1 MMMLSAAG
9 CYYGSG
15 MGYGSYANANKIKT
29 TAAAD
34 TLEEFKIT
42 DFQASDGTFQYKD
55 LGWLSS
61 YQDLEKEIAMPIGTT
76 TAFTEGET
84 MGDIN
89 YSVKLLNY
97 ISVGMQPVYNA
108 EGGLTTLTVYF
119 EDTYTAEQL
128 DDLFDKAVAAARE
141 AFGDEDKYQENDQ
154 DGGKGTVYHTTG
166 AFWYNETDQYGDY
179 TMNSFQ
185 IGKLDSGNGTSAV
198 VIGVNIYD
206 PSQIEEE
213 SSEEGS
219 SSDEGVESSKEESGS
234 GESAEEA
241 SSQNDEK
248 NAKETSEAEKTV
260 LYDTISAGDNYTV
273 GLKSDG
279 TVVAVGDNSCGQCN
293 VNHWTDIVAV
303 TAGDS
308 HTVGLKSDGSVIVV
322 GDNSYGQCD
331 VDSWTDIVAISAGD
345 SHTVGLKSDGSV
357 IAVGGN
363 AYGESDIKLWA
374 GWIDIVAISAGTQY
388 TVGLKSDGSVIAVG
402 NNNQGQCD
410 VDSWTDIVA
419 ISAGDSHTV
428 GLKSDGSV
436 IAVGDNSYG
445 QCDVDS
451 WTDIVAISAGNTHTV
466 GLKSDGSVVAVGDN
480 SYDKCDVDS
489 WTDIVAIS
497 ADDAHTVGLK
507 SDGTVVVAYTGPS
520 DVDTWFNI
528 KLSSR

>member
-61 YQDLEKEIAMPIGTT
+61 YQDLEKEIGMPIGTT

-97 ISVGMQPVYNA
+97 ISVGMQPVFDPD
-108 EGGLTTLTVYF
+108 GGLTTLTVYF

-128 DDLFDKAVAAARE
+128 DELFDKAVAAARE

-219 SSDEGVESSKEESGS
+219 DSD
-234 GESAEEA
+234 ESAEEA

-248 NAKETSEAEKTV
+248 NAKETSEAENTAE
-260 LYDTISAGDNYTV
+260 SA
-273 GLKSDG
+273 
-279 TVVAVGDNSCGQCN
+279 
-293 VNHWTDIVAV
+293 
-303 TAGDS
+303 
-308 HTVGLKSDGSVIVV
+308 
-322 GDNSYGQCD
+322 
-331 VDSWTDIVAISAGD
+331 
-345 SHTVGLKSDGSV
+345 
-357 IAVGGN
+357 
-363 AYGESDIKLWA
+363 E
-374 GWIDIVAISAGTQY
+374 
-388 TVGLKSDGSVIAVG
+388 
-402 NNNQGQCD
+402 
-410 VDSWTDIVA
+410 
-419 ISAGDSHTV
+419 
-428 GLKSDGSV
+428 
-436 IAVGDNSYG
+436 
-445 QCDVDS
+445 
-451 WTDIVAISAGNTHTV
+451 
-466 GLKSDGSVVAVGDN
+466 
-480 SYDKCDVDS
+480 
-489 WTDIVAIS
+489 
-497 ADDAHTVGLK
+497 
-507 SDGTVVVAYTGPS
+507 
-520 DVDTWFNI
+520 
-528 KLSSR
+528 

>member
-1 MMMLSAAG
+1 MMLSAAG

-61 YQDLEKEIAMPIGTT
+61 YQDLEKEIGMPIGTT

-128 DDLFDKAVAAARE
+128 DELFDKAVAAARE

-213 SSEEGS
+213 SSEEGN
-219 SSDEGVESSKEESGS
+219 SSDEGVESSKEGNSSDEGV
-234 GESAEEA
+234 EEA
-241 SSQNDEK
+241 SSQNDDK
-248 NAKETSEAEKTV
+248 NAKETSEAEKTA
-260 LYDTISAGDNYTV
+260 LYDTISA
-273 GLKSDG
+273 
-279 TVVAVGDNSCGQCN
+279 
-293 VNHWTDIVAV
+293 
-303 TAGDS
+303 
-308 HTVGLKSDGSVIVV
+308 
-322 GDNSYGQCD
+322 
-331 VDSWTDIVAISAGD
+331 
-345 SHTVGLKSDGSV
+345 
-357 IAVGGN
+357 
-363 AYGESDIKLWA
+363 
-374 GWIDIVAISAGTQY
+374 
-388 TVGLKSDGSVIAVG
+388 
-402 NNNQGQCD
+402 
-410 VDSWTDIVA
+410 
-419 ISAGDSHTV
+419 
-428 GLKSDGSV
+428 
-436 IAVGDNSYG
+436 
-445 QCDVDS
+445 
-451 WTDIVAISAGNTHTV
+451 
-466 GLKSDGSVVAVGDN
+466 
-480 SYDKCDVDS
+480 
-489 WTDIVAIS
+489 
-497 ADDAHTVGLK
+497 
-507 SDGTVVVAYTGPS
+507 
-520 DVDTWFNI
+520 
-528 KLSSR
+528 

>member
-128 DDLFDKAVAAARE
+128 DDLFDKAVAARE

-219 SSDEGVESSKEESGS
+219 SEKESSEK
-234 GESAEEA
+234 A
-241 SSQNDEK
+241 SSEEVSSKTDEK
-248 NAKETSEAEKTV
+248 NLKETSEAE
-260 LYDTISAGDNYTV
+260 N
-273 GLKSDG
+273 
-279 TVVAVGDNSCGQCN
+279 
-293 VNHWTDIVAV
+293 
-303 TAGDS
+303 TA
-308 HTVGLKSDGSVIVV
+308 
-322 GDNSYGQCD
+322 
-331 VDSWTDIVAISAGD
+331 
-345 SHTVGLKSDGSV
+345 
-357 IAVGGN
+357 
-363 AYGESDIKLWA
+363 ESEE
-374 GWIDIVAISAGTQY
+374 
-388 TVGLKSDGSVIAVG
+388 
-402 NNNQGQCD
+402 
-410 VDSWTDIVA
+410 
-419 ISAGDSHTV
+419 
-428 GLKSDGSV
+428 
-436 IAVGDNSYG
+436 
-445 QCDVDS
+445 
-451 WTDIVAISAGNTHTV
+451 
-466 GLKSDGSVVAVGDN
+466 
-480 SYDKCDVDS
+480 
-489 WTDIVAIS
+489 
-497 ADDAHTVGLK
+497 
-507 SDGTVVVAYTGPS
+507 
-520 DVDTWFNI
+520 
-528 KLSSR
+528 

>member
-42 DFQASDGTFQYKD
+42 DFQAADGTFQYKD

-97 ISVGMQPVYNA
+97 ISVGMQPVKGLTVDLKTARKRVEEISKRYNMQVDPDA
-108 EGGLTTLTVYF
+108 KIEDISVGMQPVFDPDGGLTTLTVYF

-128 DDLFDKAVAAARE
+128 DELFDKAVAAARE
-141 AFGDEDKYQENDQ
+141 AFGDEDNYQENDQ

-219 SSDEGVESSKEESGS
+219 IEKGSSEEKSSEEV
-234 GESAEEA
+234 
-241 SSQNDEK
+241 SSNAAEK
-248 NAKETSEAEKTV
+248 NNVKETSEAE
-260 LYDTISAGDNYTV
+260 N
-273 GLKSDG
+273 
-279 TVVAVGDNSCGQCN
+279 
-293 VNHWTDIVAV
+293 
-303 TAGDS
+303 TA
-308 HTVGLKSDGSVIVV
+308 
-322 GDNSYGQCD
+322 
-331 VDSWTDIVAISAGD
+331 
-345 SHTVGLKSDGSV
+345 
-357 IAVGGN
+357 
-363 AYGESDIKLWA
+363 ESEE
-374 GWIDIVAISAGTQY
+374 
-388 TVGLKSDGSVIAVG
+388 
-402 NNNQGQCD
+402 
-410 VDSWTDIVA
+410 
-419 ISAGDSHTV
+419 
-428 GLKSDGSV
+428 
-436 IAVGDNSYG
+436 
-445 QCDVDS
+445 
-451 WTDIVAISAGNTHTV
+451 
-466 GLKSDGSVVAVGDN
+466 
-480 SYDKCDVDS
+480 
-489 WTDIVAIS
+489 
-497 ADDAHTVGLK
+497 
-507 SDGTVVVAYTGPS
+507 
-520 DVDTWFNI
+520 
-528 KLSSR
+528 